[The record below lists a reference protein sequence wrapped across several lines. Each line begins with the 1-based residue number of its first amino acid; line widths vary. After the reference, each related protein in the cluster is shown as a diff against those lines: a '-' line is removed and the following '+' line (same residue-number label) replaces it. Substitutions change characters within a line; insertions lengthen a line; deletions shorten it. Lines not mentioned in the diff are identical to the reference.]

1 MKCDG
6 ENRPYSA
13 AIDLYVKLIFSFT
26 NVSKTFPSQLNFYQ
40 PNFSSLMPEV
50 KCQKDPPP
58 ENISACTFSITTN
71 TDRFVFLF

>member
-13 AIDLYVKLIFSFT
+13 AFDLYVKLIFSFT
-26 NVSKTFPSQLNFYQ
+26 NVSKTFPTLNFHQ

-50 KCQKDPPP
+50 KCQKDPPQ
-58 ENISACTFSITTN
+58 ENISACTFSITTD